1 MSKPGDL
8 TNGWATGRAGAKT
21 CDPGKLCARV
31 DLRKQFA
38 KFALEARSLRIG
50 AGITGWLQG
59 DYTRADLDYVAADED
74 TARRIHFQ
82 TKR

>member
-8 TNGWATGRAGAKT
+8 TNGWAAARAGAKT
-21 CDPGKLCARV
+21 FGPGKLCGRV
-31 DLRKQFA
+31 DLRKESA

-50 AGITGWLQG
+50 AGITGRLQG

-74 TARRIHFQ
+74 TARRIHFK